1 MDDDR
6 LTKEISSVIF
16 KSMANRPYK
25 NVFYEFINRI
35 FVFTIIIFVANSN
48 HLHNIEPFS
57 KPMKTETFLVCIVI
71 NDMAQK
77 RKTSKRRES
86 TISVGFFCRNK
97 RSQESEFFKV
107 YLINFTT

>member
-48 HLHNIEPFS
+48 YLHNIEPFS
-57 KPMKTETFLVCIVI
+57 KPMKTETFLVCIII
-71 NDMAQK
+71 NDMTQK

-86 TISVGFFCRNK
+86 TISVGFFVETNVLK
-97 RSQESEFFKV
+97 KV
-107 YLINFTT
+107 NFLKYIS

>member
-48 HLHNIEPFS
+48 YLHNIEPFS
-57 KPMKTETFLVCIVI
+57 KPMKTEP
-71 NDMAQK
+71 
-77 RKTSKRRES
+77 
-86 TISVGFFCRNK
+86 FFGMHCHQRHDTK
-97 RSQESEFFKV
+97 KE
-107 YLINFTT
+107 NF